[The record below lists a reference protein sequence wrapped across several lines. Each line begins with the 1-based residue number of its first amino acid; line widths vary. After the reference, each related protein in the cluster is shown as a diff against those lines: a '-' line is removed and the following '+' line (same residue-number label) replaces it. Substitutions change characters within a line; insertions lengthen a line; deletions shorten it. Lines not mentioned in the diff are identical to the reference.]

1 MSTHAQA
8 NNIRNELSIKIKL
21 YTYNYRIPELCTL
34 SGVMKQ
40 ERQSTK
46 GQCNK
51 QQSEKSRS
59 HLIRRQMKRS
69 FYCSFQ
75 LVPFPWDR
83 CHIPNTS
90 MRHRHFPYFTEPE
103 GLLPRSQKPATSSYP
118 EFHSMIITPRHHD
131 IA

>member
-8 NNIRNELSIKIKL
+8 NNIRNELSNKIKM
-21 YTYNYRIPELCTL
+21 YVYNYRIPELCTL

-59 HLIRRQMKRS
+59 HLIRR
-69 FYCSFQ
+69 
-75 LVPFPWDR
+75 
-83 CHIPNTS
+83 
-90 MRHRHFPYFTEPE
+90 
-103 GLLPRSQKPATSSYP
+103 
-118 EFHSMIITPRHHD
+118 
-131 IA
+131 